1 MTLFYIVAYHNT
13 DSQFLPYEPEH
24 ALTMVLSH
32 WRNLPAETSPE
43 DIADWA
49 YRVFNA
55 DLDDLESRRV
65 QGGGGELD
73 FLLACTYR
81 LLGRR
86 SLSTGDVIAIVRDD
100 TTTFLACEVTGWR
113 PVPRPENRTGQPL
126 TAETIYNHLNRDRHA

>member
-13 DSQFLPYEPEH
+13 DSRFLPYEPDH

-32 WRNLPAETSPE
+32 WRNLPTETSPE

-55 DLDDLESRRV
+55 DLDDLESRRG
-65 QGGGGELD
+65 QAGGGELD

-81 LLGRR
+81 LLRRR
-86 SLSTGDVIAIVRDD
+86 SLSTGDVIAIIRDD
-100 TTTFLACEVTGWR
+100 TTTFLACESTGWR
-113 PVPRPENRTGQPL
+113 PVPRPKNRTGRAL
-126 TAETIYNHLNRDRHA
+126 TAETIYNHLSQDRHA